1 MQAGTKIAVA
11 GATGRVGRH
20 VAEVLEARGHE
31 VVPMSR
37 SQGVDVISRKGLAE
51 AMEGVEVIVDAATGP
66 SAEQQ
71 AATEFFTTA
80 ASNLE
85 EAGRKAGV
93 RRVVV
98 VSIIGADRFAGG
110 YGAAKIAHE
119 QAWLAGT
126 IPARILRAAQ
136 FHEFVPQ
143 LLEWGTQG
151 DIAYVQEM
159 RTQLVAARS
168 VAEVVADLAT
178 EPESPAATPV
188 APTVEVAGPR
198 EENLV
203 EMAKLFVARRRVP
216 LRIQGVSDPADP
228 ESQLYTSGGLLP
240 GPGAIIAGPTFE
252 EWLETGS

>member
-1 MQAGTKIAVA
+1 MRAGTKIAVA

-20 VAEVLEARGHE
+20 VAEVLEARGHK

-37 SQGVDVISRKGLAE
+37 SQGVDVISGKGLAE
-51 AMEGVEVIVDAATGP
+51 AMEGVEVLVDTATGP
-66 SAEQQ
+66 SSEQQ

-80 ASNLE
+80 VRNLE

-98 VSIIGADRFAGG
+98 VSIIGADRFVGG

-119 QAWLAGT
+119 QAWLAGA
-126 IPARILRAAQ
+126 IPVRILRAAQ

-151 DIAYVQEM
+151 DVAYVQEM

-168 VAEVVADLAT
+168 VGEVLADLAT
-178 EPESPAATPV
+178 EPEPPASA

-198 EENLV
+198 EESLV
-203 EMAKLFVARRRVP
+203 EMAKLLVARRGVPVRV
-216 LRIQGVSDPADP
+216 QGVSDPADP

>member
-1 MQAGTKIAVA
+1 MRAATKIAVA

-20 VAEVLEARGHE
+20 VAEVLEARGQD

-37 SQGVDVISRKGLAE
+37 SQGVDVISGKGLAE
-51 AMEGVEVIVDAATGP
+51 AMEGVEVLVDTATGP
-66 SAEQQ
+66 SPEQQ

-80 ASNLE
+80 ARNLE
-85 EAGRKAGV
+85 DAGRKAGV

-98 VSIIGADRFAGG
+98 VSIIAADRFAGG

-119 QAWLAGT
+119 QAWLAGM
-126 IPARILRAAQ
+126 IPVRILRAAQ

-151 DIAYVQEM
+151 DVAYVQEM

-168 VAEVVADLAT
+168 VGEVLADLAT
-178 EPESPAATPV
+178 EPESPAAGPA

-198 EENLV
+198 VEDLV
-203 EMAKLFVARRRVP
+203 EMAKLFVARRGVP
-216 LRIQGVSDPADP
+216 VRIQGVSDPADP

-252 EWLETGS
+252 EWLETGP